1 VRWDGGDGPLARRAE
16 DLVEVALV
24 TTSDGPFTDDVFVML
39 SYADGSSDMVPL
51 NGDHALLSRL
61 QQLPGFDNETFIEA
75 MSCTQEGVS
84 VLWRG

>member
-1 VRWDGGDGPLARRAE
+1 MRRDGGDEA
-16 DLVEVALV
+16 LVEVALV
-24 TTSDGPFTDDVFVML
+24 TTSDRFTDDVFVVL
-39 SYADGSSDMVPL
+39 SYADGGSDMVPL